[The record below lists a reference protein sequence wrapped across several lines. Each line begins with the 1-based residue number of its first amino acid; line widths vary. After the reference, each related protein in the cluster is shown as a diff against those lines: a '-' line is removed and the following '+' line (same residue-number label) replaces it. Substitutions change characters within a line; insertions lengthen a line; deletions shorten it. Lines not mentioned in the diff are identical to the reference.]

1 MRSSWNGLYILDM
14 FMSIQDVQFLA
25 FNTENVACFALKCI
39 PQSLSHFSRFLGL
52 VIVLCGY
59 ELMLKNN
66 GCIAVL
72 HYKITVWSSPEMSV
86 KQH

>member
-39 PQSLSHFSRFLGL
+39 RQSLSHFSRFLGPQWTTHISNEANNMRMPGKEDGCL
-52 VIVLCGY
+52 IYLCLKVLY
-59 ELMLKNN
+59 MF
-66 GCIAVL
+66 
-72 HYKITVWSSPEMSV
+72 TF
-86 KQH
+86 